1 MKIAILP
8 PLLLALC
15 SVWPGAAIADSHSDF
30 DVEGKFSLVQ
40 PAQPTETEPG
50 TVEVVDVF
58 WFGCPA
64 CFRFLP
70 HMEALEKEA
79 PDYLRIRRMPAVFR
93 ESWIPHARAYY
104 AAHLLGVEDRVHR
117 AIFEAIH
124 VQGKSLSTPD
134 ALAALF
140 EEHGVNAEDFAAVYN
155 SFAVESL
162 VRKSV
167 AMQRNYGVRAT
178 PTVVV
183 NGKYRTSGNI
193 AGSHENVIKVILAL
207 AEREHAS

>member
-1 MKIAILP
+1 M
-8 PLLLALC
+8 
-15 SVWPGAAIADSHSDF
+15 
-30 DVEGKFSLVQ
+30 
-40 PAQPTETEPG
+40 
-50 TVEVVDVF
+50 
-58 WFGCPA
+58 
-64 CFRFLP
+64 
-70 HMEALEKEA
+70 
-79 PDYLRIRRMPAVFR
+79 
-93 ESWIPHARAYY
+93 
-104 AAHLLGVEDRVHR
+104 
-117 AIFEAIH
+117 
-124 VQGKSLSTPD
+124 
-134 ALAALF
+134 
-140 EEHGVNAEDFAAVYN
+140 NAEDFAAVYN